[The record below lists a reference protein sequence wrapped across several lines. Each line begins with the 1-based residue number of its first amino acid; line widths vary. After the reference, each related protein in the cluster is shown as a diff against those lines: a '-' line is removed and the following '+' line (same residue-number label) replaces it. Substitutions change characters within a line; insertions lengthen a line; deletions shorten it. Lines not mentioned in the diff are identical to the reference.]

1 MSDVLK
7 CMRGYPEAQRS
18 LLLIGSLGDR
28 VPAGH
33 PIRAV
38 KALADEALAS
48 LGKVFDGMYA
58 TLGRPSIP
66 PERLLKAQLLIAL
79 FSIRSDRQL
88 CEQLEYNLMFR
99 WFLDMEFDEPAF
111 DPSSFSQNRERLI
124 KHRVGEEFLAA
135 VVKAARSRHL
145 LSTEHFSVDGTLIEA
160 WASMK
165 SFRPKDGPPADS
177 NGWSDFR
184 GERRSN
190 DTHASTT
197 DPEARLARKGKGREA
212 KLAYCG
218 NVLMEHRNGLVLDV
232 DLAIA
237 DGVAEREGALRMLG
251 RRKRPR
257 HRITLGG
264 DKGYDTRDFVS
275 GCRELAVTP
284 HVARNEHRTHRS
296 AVDRRTTRHPG
307 YAISLVVRRRIEQV
321 FGWLKTSA
329 GLRKTRF
336 KGRERI
342 ELSAQFAAATYNLLR
357 IARLTEPAIA

>member
-1 MSDVLK
+1 
-7 CMRGYPEAQRS
+7 
-18 LLLIGSLGDR
+18 
-28 VPAGH
+28 
-33 PIRAV
+33 V
-38 KALADEALAS
+38 KALADEALAGMS
-48 LGKVFDGMYA
+48 EVFDGMYA
-58 TLGRPSIP
+58 AVGRPSVP

-88 CEQLEYNLMFR
+88 CEQLEYNLMYR

-124 KHRVGEEFLAA
+124 SHRVGEEFLAA
-135 VVKAARSRHL
+135 VVEAAQRRRL
-145 LSTEHFSVDGTLIEA
+145 LSDEHFSVDGTLIEA

-177 NGWSDFR
+177 NGWSNFR
-184 GERRSN
+184 GEERSN
-190 DTHASTT
+190 DTHRSTT
-197 DPEARLARKGKGREA
+197 DPEARLIRKGKGREA
-212 KLAYCG
+212 RLAYCG

-237 DGVAEREGALRMLG
+237 DGYGEREGALRMLR

-257 HRITLGG
+257 HHITLGG

-275 GCRELAVTP
+275 ACRHLAVTP
-284 HVARNEHRTHRS
+284 HVARNQHRTHPS
-296 AVDRRTTRHPG
+296 AIDGRTTRHPG

-321 FGWLKTSA
+321 FGWLKTNA
-329 GLRKTRF
+329 GLRKARF

-342 ELSAQFAAATYNLLR
+342 ELFAQFAASSYNLLR
-357 IARLTEPAIA
+357 IARLSEPLPA

>member
-1 MSDVLK
+1 LCVLGF
-7 CMRGYPEAQRS
+7 MRGHAESQGS
-18 LLLIGSLGDR
+18 LLLIGSLDDR
-28 VPAGH
+28 VPTGH

-38 KALADEALAS
+38 KALADKALAGMS
-48 LGKVFDGMYA
+48 EVFDGMYA
-58 TLGRPSIP
+58 TLGRPSVP

-88 CEQLEYNLMFR
+88 CEQLEYNLMYR

-124 KHRVGEEFLAA
+124 RHRVGEQFLAA

-165 SFRPKDGPPADS
+165 SFRPKDGPGADS
-177 NGWSDFR
+177 NGWNDFR
-184 GERRSN
+184 GEPRSN

-232 DLAIA
+232 DLTLA
-237 DGVAEREGALRMLG
+237 DGFAERDGALRML
-251 RRKRPR
+251 RRLKRPR
-257 HRITLGG
+257 RRITVAG
-264 DKGYDTRDFVS
+264 DKGYDTRDFVLA
-275 GCRELAVTP
+275 CRELAVTP
-284 HVARNEHRTHRS
+284 HLACNQHRRRRS
-296 AVDRRTTRHPG
+296 ALDGRTTRHPG
-307 YAISLVVRRRIEQV
+307 YAISLVARRRIEQV

-329 GLRKTRF
+329 GLRKARF
-336 KGRERI
+336 RGRERVA
-342 ELSAQFAAATYNLLR
+342 LSAQFAAATYNLLR
-357 IARLTEPAIA
+357 IARLSVPQPA